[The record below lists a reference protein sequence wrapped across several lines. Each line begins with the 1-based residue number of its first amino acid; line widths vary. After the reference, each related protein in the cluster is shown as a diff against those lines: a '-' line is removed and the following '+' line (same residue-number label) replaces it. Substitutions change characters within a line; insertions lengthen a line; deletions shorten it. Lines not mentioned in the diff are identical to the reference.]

1 WLYYHHDGEEGFFT
15 APAVPDFIVD
25 YSPGMKLLDEYRSTA
40 LILSRHP
47 LEVFRSRIERFRE
60 LSALG
65 GGNGRWRDKDGGTCG
80 RDRGEGGSGSDNDRG
95 EGGSKANSSGSGNAG
110 NSLLDINGRSGSKAN
125 TGCKESGESGS
136 YIHSDIRSADTG
148 AAVPFIDSRSLDRH
162 IGRRVRIAGFMVTE
176 KEIRTRARQE
186 MSFVSFEDA
195 YGIFETVVFP
205 QVYRRL
211 ALLLEEGVAFIL
223 DGIVEIEWGAL
234 QLQVRNLTPLNRRD
248 RSILHSGVPNFH

>member
-1 WLYYHHDGEEGFFT
+1 MASFRSLVRSGALDSIACGYTRPQLFWLYYHHDGEEGFFT

-65 GGNGRWRDKDGGTCG
+65 GRGDNG
-80 RDRGEGGSGSDNDRG
+80 
-95 EGGSKANSSGSGNAG
+95 
-110 NSLLDINGRSGSKAN
+110 
-125 TGCKESGESGS
+125 GESG
-136 YIHSDIRSADTG
+136 SDIRSADTS

-211 ALLLEEGVAFIL
+211 ALLLEAGVAFIL
-223 DGIVEIEWGAL
+223 EGIVEIEWGAL